1 MQKMI
6 NDSSTIVA
14 MFQQAALQ
22 NVEDIAILHGNT
34 QLTYRQLDEQA
45 NGLAHLLSEH
55 GVQKDQPVGISLERS
70 PELII
75 AILAILKAGGAYLP
89 IDPSYPS
96 DRIAYMIRE
105 SQLSLLI
112 TDKKQS
118 DRFQNQ
124 VADLL
129 VLDAKEMMP
138 SEQGPEVEIDGED
151 LAYVLYT
158 SGSTGNPKGVAMHH
172 APLANLINWQMGQSK
187 LKPGARTLQFAP
199 ISFDVS
205 FQEIF
210 STFAA
215 GGTLVLIDDDLR
227 LNALELLKFINENGI
242 ERMIVPFVALNYLAE
257 ITDGADAK
265 PTSLKE
271 IYTSGEQLKITP
283 AIRNFFK
290 ALDGAILCNQY
301 GPTECHV
308 VSEYVLTGDPDEWP
322 ELPPIGK
329 AIANVDLHIL
339 DEDMKPVP
347 DGTSGELFIGGD
359 CVARGYLNNEEL
371 TSKRFI
377 ADPFKE
383 DGRLYKTGDRCVV
396 LEDGNIDFQGRIDG
410 QVKVRGYRIELGEVE
425 VALGKFDG
433 LDHPVVTVREDRP
446 GEKKLVGYF
455 IPTSDVDLSALR
467 KHMEASVPEY
477 MVPSAFVAIE
487 ELPRTPSGKIDRK
500 ALPAPDTSRPDIGVT
515 YVAPSADLEKKI
527 ASLWADLLNIDKV
540 GLDDNFFDLGG
551 NSLMSIQCVARMK
564 QEHGIDLPIVKL
576 YQYPT
581 IKGIAS
587 HLGGGDGASVVS
599 KAHERKKKSSGD
611 KTDIAIVGMAG
622 KFPGAENVNELWQN
636 LFDGKESISVFKA
649 DELDASVPEDIRK
662 DPDYVPARGIIK
674 DADKFDADFFGVNP
688 KVAELMDPQQR
699 VFLETA
705 WAAIEDAGYDPEK
718 YEGMIGVYVGM
729 GNNTYYPKNVLSH
742 PEKIQRVGEFQT
754 MVSNEKDY
762 IATRLSYEF
771 NLTGPS
777 LSIHTACSTSLT
789 AITQAYHELK
799 EGRCDMAL
807 AGGIAITVPINS
819 GHVYQEGGMYCPDGH
834 CRPFDAD
841 ANGTMFSDGCGVIM
855 LKRLDEAIEDRDQ
868 IYGVIKGAALN
879 NDGSDKASFTA
890 PSVKGQAEVIALAQA
905 EAGVKP
911 DEISYVETHGTAT
924 PLGDPIEVEG
934 LTLAFRNGTDKNGF
948 CGIGSIKSNIGHLT
962 PAAGVAGLMKTIL
975 ALRHEVLPASL
986 NFEKPNP
993 AIDLDNSPFYVAAKK
1008 QDWPRAD
1015 QPRYAG
1021 ISSFGVGGTNAHVI
1035 VSEAPIQEETSGSRP
1050 KQLFLLSAKSSEAL
1064 DEATAN
1070 LATHLKQLDEKDLAD
1085 AAYTLQIGRKGFTH
1099 RRAIV
1104 VSSAADGAAVIEKK
1118 DPQLIST
1125 KTVESGDPEIVFMFP
1140 GQGSQY
1146 VNMGKNLYDS
1156 EPVFKAAADECFGIL
1171 EGIMGHALKDI
1182 MYPSGDEE
1190 KAAEELKRTN
1200 NTQPALFVIEY
1211 ALAKLWMSWGI
1222 QPDAMM
1228 GHSVAEFVA
1237 ATISGVFKLE
1247 DGLKVV
1253 AERGRMMQE
1262 LPEGSMLS
1270 IRAAESDIAPRLK
1283 DTMSIAANNGP
1294 ALCVAAGPDDD
1305 IAALQKEL
1313 EAEEIQCKLLHT
1325 SHAFHSPMMD
1335 PMLGAFEELVGTFEL
1350 SAPRIPFIST
1360 VTSKWI
1366 SAEEATD
1373 PKYWAGHVRGTVR
1386 FADAV
1391 KTAWEDKDRLMLEV
1405 GPRTTA
1411 ATLARQQSKN
1421 PKTQVAISS
1430 LADNAEDNAEW
1441 TAILK
1446 AVGGIWLN
1454 GGSIDWDAFYERETR
1469 RRISMPTYPFKR
1481 ERHWVDPVAMVA
1493 AGGAAPV
1500 EEIEETAALKVDS
1513 SLPRKEQ
1520 LIPQIKEILEDS
1532 SGIEMEGVEPHM
1544 TFMEIGLDSLFLTQ
1558 VATTLSKTFGVKVTF
1573 RQLNEDLSNLDMLS
1587 TYLDEHLPD
1596 RQAGLPA
1603 DGGAVTAKSAA
1614 PAAAAESGPDE
1625 DPTKGK
1631 TFGAQAKIQKEEK
1644 DELTPPQRAF
1654 LDKLIADYTKKTAKS
1669 KASVEADR
1677 PHSADPRV
1685 VTGFKPLIKEIV
1697 YPVVVNKSHL
1707 HRLWDIDGNEYIDIL
1722 NGFGSSLFGYM
1733 PDFIKKAAHQQL
1745 DDGIEIGPQHPLAG
1759 EVTKLL
1765 CELSGQERAGL
1776 CNTGSEA
1783 VLGAMRIARTVTGRS
1798 LIVSFNGAYH
1808 GINDEVIIR
1817 GSKKLKSYPAAPGIM
1832 KEAVENM
1839 LVLDYGTPEALEIIR
1854 ERADEIAAVMVEPV
1868 QSRRLEFRPVDF
1880 LKEVRRITAKSGA
1893 ALIFDEVI
1901 TGFRTHPGGAQALF
1915 GIRADIG
1922 TYGKVIGGG
1931 MPIGAVIGKREWLDA
1946 LDGGQWQFGDD
1957 SIPEVGVTYFAGTFV
1972 RHPLTLACAKASL
1985 LHMKEEGPALQE
1997 RLNKMTD
2004 DMGDE
2009 LNAFFEK
2016 ENIPYW
2022 MVNFGSAFKV
2032 KYDESVPYIELLF
2045 HLMRLKGI
2053 HVWDGFP
2060 CFLTTAHTEADV
2072 REIVDKFKESALEMK
2087 AAGFLPE
2094 HTYKLEKQNSSLN
2107 LPGRQAGGLNGSD
2120 ARSLIMAADE
2130 PPIPGARLGVD
2141 ENGEPGWYVPDPE
2154 RDGKYLQLLT
2164 DLEK

>member
-1 MQKMI
+1 MKY
-6 NDSSTIVA
+6 DSSTLVA
-14 MFQQAALQ
+14 MFQHAAT
-22 NVEDIAILHGNT
+22 EYADRIALLHGEQKLTYT
-34 QLTYRQLDEQA
+34 QLDQRA
-45 NGLAHLLSEH
+45 NALARLLVKNGITRNEPIGLSA
-55 GVQKDQPVGISLERS
+55 ERS
-70 PELII
+70 IDLIVGV
-75 AILAILKAGGAYLP
+75 LGILKAGGAYLP
-89 IDPSYPS
+89 LDASYPE
-96 DRIAYMIRE
+96 DRLNIMVE
-105 SQLSLLI
+105 
-112 TDKKQS
+112 
-118 DRFQNQ
+118 
-124 VADLL
+124 
-129 VLDAKEMMP
+129 DAKLKTILTQKALATNFKTSNAEL
-138 SEQGPEVEIDGED
+138 VIFED
-151 LAYVLYT
+151 IELKPIAVAPAIEGLGSDDLVFVLYT
-158 SGSTGNPKGVAMHH
+158 SGSTGRPKGVAMPHG
-172 APLANLINWQMGQSK
+172 PMVNLINWQVGWSN
-187 LKPGARTLQFAP
+187 LEIGARTLQFAP
-199 ISFDVS
+199 MSFDAS
-205 FQEIF
+205 FLEIF
-210 STFAA
+210 STFSA
-215 GGTLVLIDDDLR
+215 GGTLVLIEDELR
-227 LNALELLKFINENGI
+227 LNALALLNFINSNKI
-242 ERMIVPFVALNYLAE
+242 ERMIVPFVALNYLAD
-257 ITDGADAK
+257 IAYKADEK
-265 PTSLKE
+265 PTTLKE
-271 IYTSGEQLKITP
+271 IITSGEQLKITP

-290 ALDGAILCNQY
+290 ALDGAVLYNQY

-308 VSEYVLTGDPDEWP
+308 VSDYVLTGDPDKWP
-322 ELPPIGK
+322 ALPPIGK
-329 AIANVDLHIL
+329 AITNVDLYVL
-339 DEDMKPVP
+339 DEDMNKVP

-359 CVARGYLNNEEL
+359 CIARGYLYNEEL
-371 TSKRFI
+371 TSERFI
-377 ADPFKE
+377 PDPFKE
-383 DGRLYKTGDRCVV
+383 GGRLYKTGDQCVV

-425 VALGKFDG
+425 VALGKFEG
-433 LDHPVVTVREDRP
+433 IGHPVVTVREDRP

-455 IPTSDVDLSALR
+455 IPTADVDMAALR

-477 MVPSAFVAIE
+477 MVPSSFVQIDD
-487 ELPRTPSGKIDRK
+487 LPRTPSGKIDRK
-500 ALPAPDTSRPDIGVT
+500 ALPAPDTTRPDLGVT
-515 YVAPSADLEKKI
+515 YVAPTTDLEKNI
-527 ASLWADLLNIDKV
+527 ATLWADLLNIDKV
-540 GLDDNFFDLGG
+540 GIEDNFYDFGG
-551 NSLMSIQCVARMK
+551 NSLMSIQCIARLK
-564 QEHGIDLPIVKL
+564 QEHNIDLPIVKIF
-576 YQYPT
+576 QYPT
-581 IKGIAS
+581 IKGIVS
-587 HLGGGDGASVVS
+587 FLGGADGASVVS
-599 KAHERKKKSSGD
+599 KAHKRKKKNQSE
-611 KTDIAIVGMAG
+611 KADIAIVGMSG
-622 KFPGAENVNELWQN
+622 KFPGAENVDELWNN
-636 LFDGKESISVFKA
+636 LFEGKESISVFKA
-649 DELDASVPEDIRK
+649 DELDASIPEEIRK
-662 DPDYVPARGIIK
+662 DPDYVPARGVIK
-674 DADKFDADFFGVNP
+674 DADKFDAAFFGVNP
-688 KVAELMDPQQR
+688 KTAELMDPQQR

-718 YEGMIGVYVGM
+718 YDGMIGVYVGM

-771 NLTGPS
+771 NLNGPS

-789 AITQAYHELK
+789 AISEAYFALK

-841 ANGTMFSDGCGVIM
+841 ANGTMFSDGVGVVM
-855 LKRLDEAIEDRDQ
+855 LKRLDEALEDGDQ
-868 IYGVIKGAALN
+868 VYGVIKGAALN

-905 EAGVKP
+905 EAGVDP
-911 DEISYVETHGTAT
+911 GDISYIETHGTAT

-962 PAAGVAGLMKTIL
+962 PAAGVAGLIKTTL
-975 ALRHEVLPASL
+975 ALRNEVLPASL
-986 NFEKPNP
+986 NFDKPNP

-1008 QDWPRAD
+1008 QDWTRTEK
-1015 QPRYAG
+1015 PRYAG

-1035 VSEAPIQEETSGSRP
+1035 VSEAPDQDETSTSRP
-1050 KQLFLLSAKSSEAL
+1050 KQLLLLSAKSSEAL
-1064 DEATAN
+1064 DEATTN
-1070 LATHLKQLDEKDLAD
+1070 LAAHLKQLYEKDLAD

-1118 DPQLIST
+1118 DPQLISS

-1146 VNMGKNLYDS
+1146 VNMGKNLYDT

-1171 EGIMGHALKDI
+1171 EGIMGYSLKDI

-1190 KAAEELKRTN
+1190 KAAEELKRTI

-1211 ALAKLWMSWGI
+1211 GLAKLWMSWGI

-1228 GHSVAEFVA
+1228 GHSIAEFVA
-1237 ATISGVFKLE
+1237 ATLSGVFKLE

-1270 IRAAESDIAPRLK
+1270 IRAAESDVAPRLK

-1313 EAEEIQCKLLHT
+1313 KAEEIVCKLLFT

-1441 TAILK
+1441 TALLK
-1446 AVGGIWLN
+1446 AIGGVWLN
-1454 GGSIDWDAFYERETR
+1454 GGSIDWNAFYERETR

-1481 ERHWVDPVAMVA
+1481 ERHWVDPVAMMA
-1493 AGGAAPV
+1493 AGGAV
-1500 EEIEETAALKVDS
+1500 VQEKEETPAAEVDS

-1520 LIPQIKEILEDS
+1520 LIPQIKEILEES
-1532 SGIEMEGVEPHM
+1532 SGIEMDGVEPHM

-1587 TYLDEHLPD
+1587 AYLDE
-1596 RQAGLPA
+1596 QLPA

-1614 PAAAAESGPDE
+1614 PAASPESGTDE

-1631 TFGAQAKIQKEEK
+1631 TFGAQAKILKEEK
-1644 DELTPPQRAF
+1644 DELSPSQRAF
-1654 LDKLIADYTKKTAKS
+1654 LNKLIEDYTKKTAKS
-1669 KASVEADR
+1669 KVSVEADR

-1707 HRLWDIDGNEYIDIL
+1707 NRLWDIDGNEYIDIL

-1733 PDFIKKAAHQQL
+1733 PDFIKEAAHKQL
-1745 DDGIEIGPQHPLAG
+1745 DDGIEIGPQHPMAG

-1765 CELSGQERAGL
+1765 CELTGQERAGL

-1798 LIVSFNGAYH
+1798 TIVSFNGAYH

-1832 KEAVENM
+1832 KESVENM

-1915 GIRADIG
+1915 GIRADIA

-1985 LHMKEEGPALQE
+1985 LHMKEEGPALQD

-2004 DMGDE
+2004 DMGEE
-2009 LNAFFEK
+2009 LNTFFEK

-2060 CFLTTAHTEADV
+2060 CFITTAHTEADM
-2072 REIVDKFKESALEMK
+2072 REIIDKFKESALEMK
-2087 AAGFLPE
+2087 AAGFLPS
-2094 HTYKLEKQNSSLN
+2094 HTYKLEKQNTSLN
-2107 LPGRQAGGLNGSD
+2107 GHAGSD

-2130 PPIPGARLGVD
+2130 PPIPGARLGINA
-2141 ENGEPGWYVPDPE
+2141 NGEPSWYVPDPD
-2154 RDGKYLQLLT
+2154 RDGKYLQLVN
-2164 DLEK
+2164 DLEQ